1 MLSCLVLSFFL
12 ACFLSLFSFFP
23 LFFSSL
29 FSASLFSDPLLFIT
43 PITCSDTAAF
53 AVLLLLQGLAREWV
67 NRVQKLRKSGG
78 LLAADRIEVFYEPIA
93 NEGAH
98 PRCVI

>member
-1 MLSCLVLSFFL
+1 
-12 ACFLSLFSFFP
+12 
-23 LFFSSL
+23 
-29 FSASLFSDPLLFIT
+29 
-43 PITCSDTAAF
+43 
-53 AVLLLLQGLAREWV
+53 V

-98 PRCVI
+98 LLCAAV